1 LQDTFGIKDDNMF
14 KAASGLAGGIGGM
27 HDTCG
32 SLLGACMMCGVT
44 MGRSEKDFGDRDKA
58 MESAIAAGKLYKFY
72 EKEFGSPTC
81 REITRRFGGGVSYD
95 MSVPWQFEL
104 AKEAG
109 LFEKC
114 EELAGKTAAKAAELI
129 WDALKE
135 NRKAKK

>member
-14 KAASGLAGGIGGM
+14 RAASGLAGGIGGM

-95 MSVPWQFEL
+95 MRVPWQFEL

-109 LFEKC
+109 C
-114 EELAGKTAAKAAELI
+114 
-129 WDALKE
+129 LKSA
-135 NRKAKK
+135 RSWRARPQPKRQS